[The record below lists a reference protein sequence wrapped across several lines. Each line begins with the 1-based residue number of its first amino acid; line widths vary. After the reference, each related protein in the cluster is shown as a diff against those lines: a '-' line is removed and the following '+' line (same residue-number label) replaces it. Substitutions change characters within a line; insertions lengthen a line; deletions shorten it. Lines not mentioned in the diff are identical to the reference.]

1 MILKWKERIYVH
13 GWQLVFVVL
22 LSACFG
28 GAGVVAVVQIVTPLG
43 GSWFVDPAIDAEKLN
58 FNSNPPEQVF
68 FSSELSVTAR
78 VTTTSG
84 ICGGGFDPDV
94 TEVDLVGKLVNGGV
108 ALRRADSADGSPNCL
123 EGRFTDLI
131 TLEAGPPGSPVLK
144 YVNGRVDIQ
153 LLIGLWVSD
162 GATPLQFKFT
172 EGDSVDNDD
181 VDNVTI
187 RGCDLTADPVVK
199 FIGTMNGLDTNTRS
213 KPTIP
218 ELRSDDGD
226 DLLLF
231 SQVVYEDGAT
241 IKLLDALGDSV
252 TLHRV
257 EDTTS
262 VCPP

>member
-1 MILKWKERIYVH
+1 LILKWKERIRAR

-58 FNSNPPEQVF
+58 FNSNLPEKVF
-68 FSSELSVTAR
+68 FSSELNVTAR
-78 VTTTSG
+78 VTTRSDV
-84 ICGGGFDPDV
+84 CEGGFDPLG
-94 TEVDLVGKLVNGGV
+94 TEVDLVGKLVNGV
-108 ALRRADSADGSPNCL
+108 VDLRRADSADGSPNCL
-123 EGRFTDLI
+123 EGKFTDLI
-131 TLEAGPPGSPVLK
+131 TLEAGPPGSPALK
-144 YVNGRVDIQ
+144 YQNGRVDIQ

-172 EGDSVDNDD
+172 EGSSVDNND
-181 VDNVTI
+181 VTQEI
-187 RGCDLTADPVVK
+187 RGCDLTAIPVVK
-199 FIGTMNGLDTNTRS
+199 FIGTMNGFDTNTRS

-257 EDTTS
+257 EDTTT